1 MIINLMMSV
10 FWTQQIDV
18 LVKCQ
23 KLFILPSPF
32 LIIGGNPKMSVQSKF
47 LENASNLMISIFF
60 DGRREV
66 GFILFFM

>member
-10 FWTQQIDV
+10 FWTKQIDV

-32 LIIGGNPKMSVQSKF
+32 FISKGGNPKMSVQSKF
-47 LENASNLMISIFF
+47 LENASNLMISIIF

-66 GFILFFM
+66 G